1 MFHRQ
6 DMHKMFMDCAL
17 QEEGEGTPV
26 KLIVNHKV
34 IYLLSINEPTTNSL
48 HSVKTLTLHKES
60 LLSPTVQPPNMTP

>member
-17 QEEGEGTPV
+17 QEEGEGIPV

-34 IYLLSINEPTTNSL
+34 SKHSL
-48 HSVKTLTLHKES
+48 DRSTAR
-60 LLSPTVQPPNMTP
+60 

>member
-17 QEEGEGTPV
+17 QEEGEGIPV

-34 IYLLSINEPTTNSL
+34 SFDRLSR
-48 HSVKTLTLHKES
+48 
-60 LLSPTVQPPNMTP
+60 